1 MYPKVCSSGH
11 QCPTVSSNDGDSLA
25 EKLLAGNPFNP
36 VALPVSIHSVQLVL
50 RYQWCSLAKGH
61 QNSLYIL
68 DLPEFMCQ
76 RTLAETWR
84 EVEWGVGETGSSSHL
99 HASLIDGICELRI
112 SRS

>member
-61 QNSLYIL
+61 QDSLYII
-68 DLPEFMCQ
+68 DLPEFIVSKNTGG
-76 RTLAETWR
+76 TLAGSGGGGGGDRFELSLAR
-84 EVEWGVGETGSSSHL
+84 EFDRWYL
-99 HASLIDGICELRI
+99 
-112 SRS
+112 